1 MRVNRIAAVIQ
12 LERQLEQIERLAGFF
27 EITRRMGRNVVQ
39 NGRAIEQ
46 LGFAISIGFR
56 GRQLFGAVGQILR
69 QRQQGVAG
77 VDGGA
82 AAIDFIHTAA
92 ANGATEGASFLF

>member
-1 MRVNRIAAVIQ
+1 M
-12 LERQLEQIERLAGFF
+12 
-27 EITRRMGRNVVQ
+27 Q

-56 GRQLFGAVGQILR
+56 GRQLFGASGQILR
-69 QRQQGVAG
+69 QREQGVAG

-82 AAIDFIHTAA
+82 AAVDFIHPAA
-92 ANGATEGASFLF
+92 ANGAAEGAGFLFQLVLNRQHAFFDDQVVVR

>member
-1 MRVNRIAAVIQ
+1 M
-12 LERQLEQIERLAGFF
+12 
-27 EITRRMGRNVVQ
+27 Q

-69 QRQQGVAG
+69 QRQQGVTG

-82 AAIDFIHTAA
+82 AAVDFIHTAA
-92 ANGATEGASFLF
+92 ANGATEGAGFLF